1 MIQFTF
7 TAQSKLFL
15 PFMFLL
21 PVLALAQ
28 LDILDDLQGS
38 SCSGK
43 VIMHGFALEGN
54 LKVVLNSL
62 VQNVNKTGYNIS
74 SHGENGDKVYGLAQ
88 CRLDLNASACG
99 KCASAAQEDLYKSCR
114 GSSSGSV
121 LLNGCFLRYA
131 NHKFVSQL
139 SNTPPAVRCLHI
151 PNRTDENSEGLDWSI
166 ANLLTTVV
174 DDAVSSNDG
183 YSTGNEHG
191 LYALAQC
198 WRDLSMNQCGQCL
211 DTVYKSLLDC
221 PRGEGFTENCII
233 RYGAYKFYGDGVP
246 LASPSTG
253 SDIPKPPSTG
263 KGHPGLPTLLG
274 LTMAGVVI
282 LLLLLLGVFL
292 FCKRKVIQHF
302 YRKPLPGHF
311 RLSSELSTAISKSK
325 LNYKYSTLRNA
336 TKNYHPANKI
346 GEGGFGSVYK
356 GILPNGSEIA
366 VKRLFTNKQQ
376 SVSHFFNEVTL
387 ISNVQHRNLVKLL
400 GCSVNDTDRL
410 LVYEYLP
417 NKSLDLFVFDENR
430 GRLLDW
436 QRRFEIILGIAA
448 GLAYLHEESDIRII
462 HRDIKASN
470 ILLDQYFKPKI
481 ADFGLVR
488 YFAEDQSHLNT
499 TIVGTRGYMAPEYL
513 VHGHLTEKVDVYAFG
528 VLVLEII
535 SGKRNKP
542 PMYINDMPSLLT
554 VVWNNYLSGAVPNI
568 IDPNIKRNCK
578 EEVLHVVH
586 VALLCTQG
594 SARLRPPMSKVI
606 MFLTSKDMDLPTTT
620 QPPFVDVDFSESSIY
635 TSVTSAFASTPE
647 TCNPMSNNASSSATP
662 MSLNT
667 ISTSSFGPR

>member
-1 MIQFTF
+1 M
-7 TAQSKLFL
+7 
-15 PFMFLL
+15 
-21 PVLALAQ
+21 
-28 LDILDDLQGS
+28 
-38 SCSGK
+38 
-43 VIMHGFALEGN
+43 
-54 LKVVLNSL
+54 
-62 VQNVNKTGYNIS
+62 
-74 SHGENGDKVYGLAQ
+74 
-88 CRLDLNASACG
+88 
-99 KCASAAQEDLYKSCR
+99 
-114 GSSSGSV
+114 
-121 LLNGCFLRYA
+121 
-131 NHKFVSQL
+131 
-139 SNTPPAVRCLHI
+139 
-151 PNRTDENSEGLDWSI
+151 
-166 ANLLTTVV
+166 
-174 DDAVSSNDG
+174 
-183 YSTGNEHG
+183 
-191 LYALAQC
+191 
-198 WRDLSMNQCGQCL
+198 
-211 DTVYKSLLDC
+211 
-221 PRGEGFTENCII
+221 
-233 RYGAYKFYGDGVP
+233 
-246 LASPSTG
+246 
-253 SDIPKPPSTG
+253 
-263 KGHPGLPTLLG
+263 
-274 LTMAGVVI
+274 
-282 LLLLLLGVFL
+282 
-292 FCKRKVIQHF
+292 
-302 YRKPLPGHF
+302 
-311 RLSSELSTAISKSK
+311 
-325 LNYKYSTLRNA
+325 
-336 TKNYHPANKI
+336 
-346 GEGGFGSVYK
+346 
-356 GILPNGSEIA
+356 
-366 VKRLFTNKQQ
+366 
-376 SVSHFFNEVTL
+376 SHFFNEVTL

>member
-1 MIQFTF
+1 MIQFSF
-7 TAQSKLFL
+7 TAESKLFPSFL
-15 PFMFLL
+15 FLL

-28 LDILDDLQGS
+28 LDILNELQGS

-54 LKVVLNSL
+54 LKVVLSSL

-74 SHGENGDKVYGLAQ
+74 SHGENADKVYGLAQ
-88 CRLDLNASACG
+88 CRLDLNASDCG

-114 GSSSGSV
+114 RSSSGSV

-131 NHKFVSQL
+131 NHNFVSQL
-139 SNTPPAVRCLHI
+139 SNTPPAVRCVNI
-151 PNRTDENSEGLDWSI
+151 PNRTNENSEGLDWSI
-166 ANLLTTVV
+166 ANILTTVV
-174 DDAVSSNDG
+174 DDAVSSNEG

-246 LASPSTG
+246 LVSPSTG
-253 SDIPKPPSTG
+253 R
-263 KGHPGLPTLLG
+263 KGRPGLPALLG

-292 FCKRKVIQHF
+292 ILKRKVIQHF

-311 RLSSELSTAISKSK
+311 RLSTELSTAISKSK
-325 LNYKYSTLRNA
+325 LNYKYSTLRAA
-336 TKNYHPANKI
+336 TKNFHPANKI
-346 GEGGFGSVYK
+346 GEGGFGAVYK

-400 GCSVNDTDRL
+400 GCSVDSTGCSVDSTDRL

-417 NKSLDLFVFDENR
+417 NQSLDLFVFDENR

-535 SGKRNKP
+535 SGKRNKT

-554 VVWNNYLSGAVPNI
+554 MVWNNYLSGAVPNI
-568 IDPNIKRNCK
+568 IDPNIERNCK

-594 SARLRPPMSKVI
+594 FARLRPPMSKVI
-606 MFLTSKDMDLPTTT
+606 MFLTSKEMDLPTTT
-620 QPPFVDVDFSESSIY
+620 QPPFVDVEYSQSSAY
-635 TSVTSAFASTPE
+635 TSVTSAFASTPK
-647 TCNPMSNNASSSATP
+647 TFNLMSNNVSTSATP

>member
-7 TAQSKLFL
+7 TAESKLFPSFL
-15 PFMFLL
+15 FLL

-28 LDILDDLQGS
+28 LDILNELQGS

-54 LKVVLNSL
+54 LKVVLSSL

-74 SHGENGDKVYGLAQ
+74 SRGENADKVYGLAQ
-88 CRLDLNASACG
+88 CRLDLNASDCG

-114 GSSSGSV
+114 RSSSGSV

-131 NHKFVSQL
+131 NHNFVSQL
-139 SNTPPAVRCLHI
+139 SNTPPAVRCVNI
-151 PNRTDENSEGLDWSI
+151 PNRTNENSEGLDWSI

-174 DDAVSSNDG
+174 DDAVSSNEG

-246 LASPSTG
+246 LVSPSTG
-253 SDIPKPPSTG
+253 R
-263 KGHPGLPTLLG
+263 KGRPGLPALLG

-292 FCKRKVIQHF
+292 ILKRKVIQHF

-325 LNYKYSTLRNA
+325 LNYKYSTLRAA
-336 TKNYHPANKI
+336 TKNFHPANKI
-346 GEGGFGSVYK
+346 GEGGFGAVYK

-400 GCSVNDTDRL
+400 GCSVDSTGCSVDSTDRL

-417 NKSLDLFVFDENR
+417 NQSLDLFVFDENR

-535 SGKRNKP
+535 SGKRNKT
-542 PMYINDMPSLLT
+542 PMHITDMPSLLT
-554 VVWNNYLSGAVPNI
+554 MVWNNYLSGTVPNI

-606 MFLTSKDMDLPTTT
+606 MFLTSKEMDLPTTT
-620 QPPFVDVDFSESSIY
+620 QPPFVDVEYSQSSAY
-635 TSVTSAFASTPE
+635 SSVTSAFASTPE
-647 TCNPMSNNASSSATP
+647 TCNLMSNNVSSSATP